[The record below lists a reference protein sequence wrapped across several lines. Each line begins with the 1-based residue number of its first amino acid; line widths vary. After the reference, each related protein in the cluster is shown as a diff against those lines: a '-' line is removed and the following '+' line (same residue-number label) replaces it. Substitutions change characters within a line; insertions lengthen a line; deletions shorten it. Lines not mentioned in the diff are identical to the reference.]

1 MEQRA
6 VFHHGVRAVITDTTQ
21 AVLQLGI
28 EVSMVKVAL
37 RKDLAYIRSF
47 LLPFFAVD
55 ATLLTLRFES

>member
-6 VFHHGVRAVITDTTQ
+6 VFHHSVLVVITDTTH
-21 AVLQLGI
+21 AVHQLGI

-37 RKDLAYIRSF
+37 RRDLTCFRSL
-47 LLPFFAVD
+47 LLPFFAID